1 MHPAKAH
8 VERVLAA
15 ALSARGPALSPLVA
29 SWSRSVK
36 LHGLDPARTE
46 APIRLDNNALQNRR
60 EAQDLLR
67 HIAGPRLDDLFG
79 MVGASGCAVLLCDA
93 DGIALERRC
102 RIADQAVFE
111 SWGLCA
117 GADWSEAQE
126 GTNGIGTCLAERR
139 RVIIDRDEHF
149 MARNTAMSCI
159 DAPIFG
165 AEGQLLGALD
175 VSSSRSD
182 QTEGINRLIAAMVAQ
197 TARKI
202 EAMHFRMVFPAARIL
217 QLGGEGEDAVALLA
231 VDADDLVIGATRGA
245 RKALGLVKT
254 GPLPPVPTA
263 DLLGQEDSGGYD
275 AALRSALIQ
284 ELARAQGNVSQA
296 ARRLGVGRATLYRH
310 MKRLGLDKTASE
322 VSQR

>member
-8 VERVLAA
+8 VERVLTA

-29 SWSRSVK
+29 SWNRSVK
-36 LHGLDPARTE
+36 LHGLDPAQTE
-46 APIRLDNNALQNRR
+46 APVRLDGHALRDRR

-79 MVGASGCAVLLCDA
+79 LVGGSGCAALLCDA

-102 RIADQAVFE
+102 RVADRAVFDN
-111 SWGLCA
+111 WGLCA

-139 RVIIDRDEHF
+139 RVIIDRGEHF
-149 MARNTAMSCI
+149 MARNTGMSCI

-175 VSSSRSD
+175 VSSARSD

-202 EAMHFRMVFPAARIL
+202 EAEYFRMVFPAARIL
-217 QLGGEGEDAVALLA
+217 QIGSAGEDTVSLLA

-245 RKALGLVKT
+245 RKALGLAAV
-254 GPLPPVPTA
+254 GPLPPVLAA
-263 DLLGQEDSGGYD
+263 DLLGQEDSGGFD
-275 AALRSALIQ
+275 AAQRSAVIQ
-284 ELARAQGNVSQA
+284 ALARAQGNVSKA
-296 ARRLGVGRATLYRH
+296 ARALGVGRATLYRH
-310 MKRLGLDKTASE
+310 MKRLGLNKSAADM
-322 VSQR
+322 SQR

>member
-15 ALSARGPALSPLVA
+15 VLSPRGPAMSPLVA

-36 LHGLDPARTE
+36 LHGLDPAQTK
-46 APIRLDNNALQNRR
+46 APVRLDDGALRDRR

-67 HIAGPRLDDLFG
+67 HIAGRRLDDLFG
-79 MVGASGCAVLLCDA
+79 MVGGSGCAALLCDA

-102 RIADQAVFE
+102 RASDRAVFE

-117 GADWSEAQE
+117 GADWSEAQQ
-126 GTNGIGTCLAERR
+126 GTNGIGTCLTERR

-175 VSSSRSD
+175 VSSARSD

-197 TARKI
+197 TARNI
-202 EAMHFRMVFPAARIL
+202 EAEHFRMVFPAARIL
-217 QLGGEGEDAVALLA
+217 QLGHEGEDTVSLLA

-245 RKALGLVKT
+245 RRALGLVAV
-254 GPLPPVPTA
+254 GPLTPVPAA
-263 DLLGQEDSGGYD
+263 DLLGQEGMGGFH
-275 AALRSALIQ
+275 AAQRSALIQ
-284 ELARAQGNVSQA
+284 ALTRAQGNVSKA
-296 ARRLGVGRATLYRH
+296 ARGLGIGRATLYRQ
-310 MKRLGLDKTASE
+310 MKRLGLDKSAAELS
-322 VSQR
+322 RR